1 MFINLDR
8 TLKNIGY
15 KVSDEEIVE
24 AFKNLGYVS
33 SSAETNKEKF
43 DSLNNLNKA
52 TAKSRKPR
60 ENIHKM

>member
-33 SSAETNKEKF
+33 SVETNKESF
-43 DSLNNLNKA
+43 DDLNNLNKA
-52 TAKSRKPR
+52 TAKPR

>member
-33 SSAETNKEKF
+33 SVETNKERF
-43 DSLNNLNKA
+43 DSLDNRNKA
-52 TAKSRKPR
+52 TAKPS